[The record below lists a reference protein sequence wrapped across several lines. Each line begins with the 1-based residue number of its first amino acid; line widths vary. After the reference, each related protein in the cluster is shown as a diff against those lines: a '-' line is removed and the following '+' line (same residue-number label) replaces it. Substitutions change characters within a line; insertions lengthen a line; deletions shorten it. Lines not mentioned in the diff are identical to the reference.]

1 MDPAKGARVLE
12 QPHEVCFED
21 EIVQVAACGT
31 TTLVLLSSGQVL
43 SWGSGADGK
52 LGLGDGRRDHW
63 QPQLVRFPPEAELPI
78 QEISAGIDHV
88 LAIDSRTCCLD
99 EQSILAVCLCYV

>member
-1 MDPAKGARVLE
+1 MLE
-12 QPHEVCFED
+12 RPHEVFFED
-21 EIVQVAACGT
+21 DIVQVAACGT
-31 TTLVLLSSGQVL
+31 TTVVLLSTGRVL

-63 QPQLVRFPPEAELPI
+63 QPQVVPFPADAELPI

-88 LAIDSRTCCLD
+88 LAVDSR
-99 EQSILAVCLCYV
+99 A